1 MVNERAIRVD
11 TGVRDGSS
19 AMLKELS
26 PLFDLTDALIALAV
40 ACAVLA
46 ILAVVLRGLLA
57 TDEERGASMFETLSG
72 VARILA
78 IVAIVASM
86 AGFASW
92 VLDQMDAPSFVEQA
106 LRKAR

>member
-1 MVNERAIRVD
+1 MVNEHAVEIS
-11 TGVRDGSS
+11 TGAGGSTS
-19 AMLKELS
+19 AMLRQLS

-46 ILAVVLRGLLA
+46 IFAVVLRGLLN
-57 TDEERGASMFETLSG
+57 TDEERGSNVFETLSG

-86 AGFASW
+86 SGVASW
-92 VLDQMDAPSFVEQA
+92 VLDQMDAPSLVEQA
-106 LRKAR
+106 LRKAG